1 MRDVTIARNYAE
13 ALLELAESHG
23 NAEAWGELLEA
34 TAGALGTPS
43 IEAVLMSP
51 RVPKDQKIAI
61 VTDAL
66 QGAPATYVLFLAAV
80 VRRNRQMM
88 LGKIADEY
96 RKLVD
101 VQLNRVRAGVTMAHE
116 VDALSRS
123 VIVERLAKAIGK
135 DVIAGF
141 SVDPALLGGIVV
153 KVGDRVY
160 DGSVKKRLAVLRQQL
175 VARQ

>member
-1 MRDVTIARNYAE
+1 
-13 ALLELAESHG
+13 
-23 NAEAWGELLEA
+23 
-34 TAGALGTPS
+34 
-43 IEAVLMSP
+43 
-51 RVPKDQKIAI
+51 
-61 VTDAL
+61 
-66 QGAPATYVLFLAAV
+66 APATFVLFMAAV
-80 VRRNRQMM
+80 VRRNRQMV
-88 LGKIADEY
+88 LGKVADEY

-101 VQLNRVRAGVTMAHE
+101 VRLNRVRAGITMAHE

-123 VIVERLAKAIGK
+123 VIVERLTKAIGK

-160 DGSVKKRLAVLRQQL
+160 DGSVKKRLALLRQQL